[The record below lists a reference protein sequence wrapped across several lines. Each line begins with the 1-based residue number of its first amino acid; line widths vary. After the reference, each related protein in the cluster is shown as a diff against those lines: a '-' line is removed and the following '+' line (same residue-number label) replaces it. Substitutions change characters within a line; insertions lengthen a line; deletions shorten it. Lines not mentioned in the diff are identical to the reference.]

1 MSRGIRIAAI
11 AAVVCALA
19 VAMPT
24 GHAQQGS
31 GKVSIW
37 AGVYTAE
44 QSKRG
49 EAFYPGAC
57 AQCHGPRLNGATQ
70 PDQPP
75 SPAIARVGFLKK
87 WAGKSVA
94 ELFEVVRERMPS
106 DNPGT
111 LTDQQAADVIAHMFA
126 VSNIP
131 TGSKELPASM
141 KSLEAFVI
149 EAEGK

>member
-1 MSRGIRIAAI
+1 MSRGVRIAALV
-11 AAVVCALA
+11 AVGGALS
-19 VAMPT
+19 VAMPS

-31 GKVSIW
+31 GKMSIW
-37 AGVYTAE
+37 SGVYTTE

-49 EAFYPGAC
+49 ESLYSGAC
-57 AQCHGPRLNGATQ
+57 AQCHGTRLNGATQ

-87 WAGKSVA
+87 WSGKSVA

-111 LTDQQAADVIAHMFA
+111 LTDQQAADAIAHMFA
-126 VSNIP
+126 VSSIP
-131 TGSKELPASM
+131 AGSKELPSSM
-141 KSLEAFVI
+141 KALEAFVI